1 MEELRPQTILGGAIR
16 WNIKSLEEKI
26 DTARVYIKNLEKI
39 FYKEFRTEYCKINTN
54 EDDVTVTLHLL
65 ELTQDDVLKLNEI
78 ATLYTIEPAG
88 SDVVSLKIF
97 QFKGAEE

>member
-1 MEELRPQTILGGAIR
+1 MEELRPETTLDRLIR
-16 WNIKSLEEKI
+16 WNINQLQEKI
-26 DTARVYIKNLEKI
+26 DTSKVYVKNLEKI
-39 FYKEFRTEYCKINTN
+39 FYKEFRTEYCQINTDK
-54 EDDVTVTLHLL
+54 EDVTVTLHLL

-88 SDVVSLKIF
+88 CDVVSLKIF